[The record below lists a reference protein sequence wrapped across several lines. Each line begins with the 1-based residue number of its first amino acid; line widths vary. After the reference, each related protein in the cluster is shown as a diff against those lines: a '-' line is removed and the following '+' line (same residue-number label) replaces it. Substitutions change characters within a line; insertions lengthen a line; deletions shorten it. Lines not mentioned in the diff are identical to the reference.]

1 MVATLVLIYFLE
13 LFRLFEILTK
23 ILFTFIDGIDVRESF
38 VLFSTSNNK
47 YYSHI
52 CKYLHNQRKITNFT
66 FVANSCGRC

>member
-38 VLFSTSNNK
+38 VLFSTSNNI
-47 YYSHI
+47 YYSQI
-52 CKYLHNQRKITNFT
+52 CKYL
-66 FVANSCGRC
+66 